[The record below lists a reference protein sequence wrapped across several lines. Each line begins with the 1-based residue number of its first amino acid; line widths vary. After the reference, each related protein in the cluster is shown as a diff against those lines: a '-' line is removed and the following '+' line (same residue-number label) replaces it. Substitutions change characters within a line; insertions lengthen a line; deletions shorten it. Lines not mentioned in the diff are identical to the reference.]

1 MNSHH
6 PGDLALFIN
15 PVRLILIIIAMTLM
29 SRGNAQPAGAT
40 GMVEGRVADRAAG
53 TYLGNARVTIG
64 GTLETFTD
72 AFGYY
77 RFAVVPAGT
86 VKVRAFYTGFAPQE
100 KDVTVTG
107 GQRATVDFAL
117 GGQGRDNSDPNAP
130 VQLDAFVVASTRDMS
145 AAALAVNEQRF
156 TQNIKT
162 VVATESFG
170 DVADGNVG
178 EFVKFLPGVSLGFSD

>member
-1 MNSHH
+1 MTANPHSSGDRAVFMN
-6 PGDLALFIN
+6 L
-15 PVRLILIIIAMTLM
+15 VRLLLVIIVMTVI
-29 SRGNAQPAGAT
+29 SRASAQPT
-40 GMVEGRVADRAAG
+40 GVVEGRVADGAAG

-64 GTLETFTD
+64 GTLESFTD

-100 KDVTVTG
+100 KDVTVTA

-117 GGQGRDNSDPNAP
+117 GGQGRDNSDPNTP

-145 AAALAVNEQRF
+145 AAALA
-156 TQNIKT
+156 
-162 VVATESFG
+162 
-170 DVADGNVG
+170 
-178 EFVKFLPGVSLGFSD
+178 